1 MIPPT
6 DPAAFLRSLTVDREA
21 HVVYITCPDVAT
33 AEAMVTQ
40 IPPHGRRDGVLLG
53 DARPRRAGGRVKA
66 AREAAKG
73 LLLLGILWA
82 ATKVYDPLRRW
93 LRGK

>member
-6 DPAAFLRSLTVDREA
+6 DPAAFLRSLTADREA

-40 IPPHGRRDGVLLG
+40 FRLMADVMAFFLEMPGPGEQVG
-53 DARPRRAGGRVKA
+53 
-66 AREAAKG
+66 E
-73 LLLLGILWA
+73 
-82 ATKVYDPLRRW
+82 
-93 LRGK
+93 